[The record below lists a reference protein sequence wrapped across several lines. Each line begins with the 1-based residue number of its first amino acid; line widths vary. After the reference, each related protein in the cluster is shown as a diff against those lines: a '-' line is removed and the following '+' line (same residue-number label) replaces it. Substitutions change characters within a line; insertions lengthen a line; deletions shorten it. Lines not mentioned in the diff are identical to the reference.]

1 MKLGKWDISVK
12 VGCSPEM
19 EKIER
24 ATLIQRSN
32 DSFMHWA
39 RLQNNNGNVSVSV
52 ATVLRGWIGQELP
65 DSQSKIALHLCSEN
79 RGCDELLVQHR
90 RFTSEG
96 FLFHE
101 HPGCI
106 FSAANGHK
114 EGHKSALPQKILC
127 WFIPSKVRKSASFY
141 NGFWNDSVK
150 REMWAGM

>member
-1 MKLGKWDISVK
+1 MIALCTEQGFRIIMVMFLFLWPQFS
-12 VGCSPEM
+12 E
-19 EKIER
+19 
-24 ATLIQRSN
+24 
-32 DSFMHWA
+32 
-39 RLQNNNGNVSVSV
+39 
-52 ATVLRGWIGQELP
+52 GWIGQELP
-65 DSQSKIALHLCSEN
+65 GSQSKIALHLCSEN

-114 EGHKSALPQKILC
+114 EGHKSALLQKILC
-127 WFIPSKVRKSASFY
+127 WFIPSKGRKSASFY
-141 NGFWNDSVK
+141 NGFWNDSVR